1 MARFE
6 NLDDMSSEY
15 YDVLSELG
23 NIGAGN
29 AATALATMLQCK
41 MDITVPKVRLL
52 DFKDVCSVLGGEEQ
66 IMAGIDLM
74 VEGDINGSIMFLMDE
89 RSAHVLVEKV
99 MGMPTEQEH
108 SLTEME
114 LSALKEVGNIITGA
128 YLNSL
133 ATLTSMMIYPSV
145 PYVSIDMAGAILSV
159 AAIEFGIMGDKI
171 LMIETQLMD
180 ETEINGYFLLMP
192 DLESYDKILSSLGL

>member
-1 MARFE
+1 MARFD
-6 NLDDMSSEY
+6 NLEEMSSEY

-41 MDITVPKVRLL
+41 MDISVPKVRLL
-52 DFKDVCSVLGGEEQ
+52 GFQEVCGVLGGEEQ
-66 IMAGIDLM
+66 IMAGIDMM
-74 VEGDINGSIMFLMDE
+74 VEGDITGSIMFLLDE
-89 RSAHVLVEKV
+89 ASAHTLITKI

-114 LSALKEVGNIITGA
+114 LSALKEIGNIITGA

-133 ATLTSMMIYPSV
+133 ATLTNMKILPSV
-145 PYVSIDMAGAILSV
+145 PYVCVDMAGAILSV
-159 AAIEFGIMGDKI
+159 AAIEFGIIGDKI
-171 LMIETQLMD
+171 LMIETQMMD
-180 ETEINGYFLLMP
+180 ESSINGYFMLMP

>member
-6 NLDDMSSEY
+6 KLDDMSSEY

-89 RSAHVLVEKV
+89 QSAHSIVSKV

-192 DLESYDKILSSLGL
+192 DLESYDKILGSLGL

>member
-6 NLDDMSSEY
+6 NLEEMSSEY

-29 AATALATMLQCK
+29 AATALASMLQCK
-41 MDITVPKVRLL
+41 MDIMVPKVRLL
-52 DFKDVCSVLGGEEQ
+52 GFQDVCSALGGEEQ
-66 IMAGIDLM
+66 IMAGIDMM
-74 VEGDINGSIMFLMDE
+74 VEGDITGSIMFLLDE
-89 RSAHVLVEKV
+89 ASAHTLITKI

-114 LSALKEVGNIITGA
+114 LSALKEIGNIITGA

-133 ATLTSMMIYPSV
+133 ATLTNMKILPSV

-159 AAIEFGIMGDKI
+159 AAIEFGIVGDKI
-171 LMIETQLMD
+171 LMIETQMMD
-180 ETEINGYFLLMP
+180 ESSINGYFMLMP

>member
-1 MARFE
+1 MSRFT
-6 NLDDMSSEY
+6 NLDEMSGEY

-29 AATALATMLQCK
+29 AATALASMLNCK

-52 DFKDVCSVLGGEEQ
+52 DIKDACSAIGGEEQ
-66 IMAGIDLM
+66 IVAGIDLM
-74 VEGDINGSIMFLMDE
+74 VEGDIKGSIMFLLE
-89 RSAHVLVEKV
+89 EKAAHVLVEKL
-99 MGMPTEQEH
+99 MGMKTENED
-108 SLTEME
+108 SFTEIE
-114 LSALKEVGNIITGA
+114 LSALKEIGNIITGA

-133 ATLTSMMIYPSV
+133 STLTSMMIVPSV
-145 PYVSIDMAGAILSV
+145 PYACVDMAGAILSV

-171 LMIETQLMD
+171 LMIETQISN

-192 DLESYDKILSSLGL
+192 DLESYDKILSALGL